1 MKVGIG
7 DSGAGGE
14 GSMFLETFPKN
25 EKNGSQGP
33 EEFVQG
39 PCPAV
44 PGVSRETG
52 KPQPGR
58 DLEHCGGFC
67 EVLVFASVLGLASFS
82 CIFSLC
88 FC

>member
-1 MKVGIG
+1 
-7 DSGAGGE
+7 
-14 GSMFLETFPKN
+14 MFLETSPKN
-25 EKNGSQGP
+25 EKNGLQGP
-33 EEFVQG
+33 EEFVQS
-39 PCPAV
+39 PYPAV

-52 KPQPGR
+52 KPQQVR

-67 EVLVFASVLGLASFS
+67 EVLVLTVVLGLASFS